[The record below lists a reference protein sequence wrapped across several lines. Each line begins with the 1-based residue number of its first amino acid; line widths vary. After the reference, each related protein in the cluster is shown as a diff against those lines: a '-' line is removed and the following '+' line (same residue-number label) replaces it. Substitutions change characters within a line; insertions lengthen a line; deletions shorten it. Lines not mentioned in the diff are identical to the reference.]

1 MFKRKISISLE
12 KEAFGLKRAVVL
24 AGGGSR
30 GAYQIG
36 VWKAMIQLGMDY
48 QIVTGSSVGSLNGAL
63 MVQGD
68 YERAKSL
75 WEQLS
80 YENVIAMKEPPQ
92 LETERQRR
100 KMFTSFAREALEK
113 GGLDVL
119 PLEELVRQTV
129 DEKSIRRSSVD
140 FGLVT
145 VEYPS
150 FRPVQLEK
158 NQIPAGMLCDY
169 LLASSACFP
178 AFKAKNI
185 DGKAF
190 IDGGYYDNM
199 PVNLALS
206 MGAEEI
212 VAVDLASYGIV
223 RSIPKAAKSFTKII
237 RSHWELG
244 GFLVFEPETA
254 KRNMR
259 LGYLD
264 AMASFGEYEGVAY
277 KFPIGESAKNAIVLQ
292 DGFLEILR
300 RLGFSK
306 ETKAANAVHYAPFE
320 RMIRFKI
327 FKQLKLG
334 CRTNRRPNVQ
344 DVLFAMAEIAGETMG
359 LDPCHLYTFQR
370 FNFELLKAFAAVGHS
385 RFSQIEQELN
395 DLANKQL
402 PNKKLSLFD
411 SKEITSFVYERIGN
425 ILEGKAH
432 EGEVRI
438 YSTLTSRELIAAL
451 YLWLIQ
457 KYDYLYRGD
466 FTDNVFEK

>member
-150 FRPVQLEK
+150 FRPVQLDK
-158 NQIPAGMLCDY
+158 NQIPARCSVTTFWPL
-169 LLASSACFP
+169 P
-178 AFKAKNI
+178 
-185 DGKAF
+185 
-190 IDGGYYDNM
+190 
-199 PVNLALS
+199 PV
-206 MGAEEI
+206 
-212 VAVDLASYGIV
+212 
-223 RSIPKAAKSFTKII
+223 
-237 RSHWELG
+237 
-244 GFLVFEPETA
+244 FLPSKRKTLTA
-254 KRNMR
+254 KLLLTVDIM
-259 LGYLD
+259 
-264 AMASFGEYEGVAY
+264 
-277 KFPIGESAKNAIVLQ
+277 
-292 DGFLEILR
+292 
-300 RLGFSK
+300 
-306 ETKAANAVHYAPFE
+306 TTC
-320 RMIRFKI
+320 
-327 FKQLKLG
+327 QL
-334 CRTNRRPNVQ
+334 TW
-344 DVLFAMAEIAGETMG
+344 
-359 LDPCHLYTFQR
+359 
-370 FNFELLKAFAAVGHS
+370 
-385 RFSQIEQELN
+385 
-395 DLANKQL
+395 
-402 PNKKLSLFD
+402 LSLWGRKR
-411 SKEITSFVYERIGN
+411 S
-425 ILEGKAH
+425 LP
-432 EGEVRI
+432 
-438 YSTLTSRELIAAL
+438 
-451 YLWLIQ
+451 
-457 KYDYLYRGD
+457 
-466 FTDNVFEK
+466 